1 MIAEIIRMNWY
12 WFVLIGFAAGI
23 LSGSLGV
30 GAGIL
35 IVPALVLGLGFE
47 QKIAQGTCLAVMAP
61 MALIAWWRYHLNP
74 DIKLNPN
81 VIFFIIPFA
90 LLGAVIGSGIAARL
104 PAIVLRRAFGI
115 FVILVG
121 LRMLWGR

>member
-12 WFVLIGFAAGI
+12 WFVLIGFAAGV

-35 IVPALVLGLGFE
+35 VVPALVLGLGFE
-47 QKIAQGTCLAVMAP
+47 QKIAQGTCLAVMVP
-61 MALIAWWRYHLNP
+61 MALIAWWRYQLNP

-90 LLGAVIGSGIAARL
+90 VLGAVIGSGIAARL
-104 PAIVLRRAFGI
+104 PAIVLRKAFGV

-121 LRMLWGR
+121 LKMLWGK